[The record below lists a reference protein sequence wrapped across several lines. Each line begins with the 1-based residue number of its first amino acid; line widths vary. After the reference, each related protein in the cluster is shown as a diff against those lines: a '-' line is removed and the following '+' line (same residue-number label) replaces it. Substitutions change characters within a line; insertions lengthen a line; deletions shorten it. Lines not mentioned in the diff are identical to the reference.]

1 MNKCLIIGNSSLRV
15 SPCIVINKIYFF
27 TKETGIAKSSCL
39 KEKQPFAVILQNS
52 CSQKNCLQ
60 SATKRDSVTVV
71 FQRICEILNKTFST
85 EHLRTTAS
93 VKSKFPIIR

>member
-27 TKETGIAKSSCL
+27 PKETGIAKLSCL

-52 CSQKNCLQ
+52 CSEKICLQ
-60 SATKRDSVTVV
+60 STTLFK
-71 FQRICEILNKTFST
+71 EK
-85 EHLRTTAS
+85 LRHS
-93 VKSKFPIIR
+93 RFRFPANLRNLK